1 MHHSGKS
8 DVGQGTGG
16 RLHGQAEEG
25 KVVERRRS
33 DGDYHDEEHRR
44 TRTGQTELCG
54 GEINHKAKYAIEI
67 TKGKYLKSFDGNTTA
82 TSDAEN
88 SRRFRTEMEAEIFVN
103 VYGGIEQI
111 GIAFGVNAKI
121 RKDGYPKIVEL

>member
-1 MHHSGKS
+1 M
-8 DVGQGTGG
+8 
-16 RLHGQAEEG
+16 
-25 KVVERRRS
+25 
-33 DGDYHDEEHRR
+33 
-44 TRTGQTELCG
+44 
-54 GEINHKAKYAIEI
+54 NHKAKYAIEI
-67 TKGKYLKSFDGNTTA
+67 TNGKYLKSFDGNTTA

-111 GIAFGVNAKI
+111 GVAFGVNAKC